1 MTKETEAKWVERIR
15 EWRASGLSAEE
26 FAASRGYKAS
36 TLCWAASKRISG
48 NPKFQVIV
56 LDGGQGR
63 AAKWNRPAD
72 QSAIFRAALYH

>member
-1 MTKETEAKWVERIR
+1 MKV
-15 EWRASGLSAEE
+15 LSVTTC
-26 FAASRGYKAS
+26 RD
-36 TLCWAASKRISG
+36 SKRISG

-72 QSAIFRAALYH
+72 QSAIFRAALYR